1 MLVAIAT
8 VLGVTWL
15 EFIPVPIPVGHVT
28 IMHIAAIL
36 SRILEGQIVGA
47 LVGLIFG
54 VYGFLNSINPMF
66 TDFLIAILPRI
77 FIGIAAYYS
86 YTYLWKNS
94 AIGADLGDLTSTI
107 VVLALATLRGCLRIK
122 VSAAL
127 Q

>member
-15 EFIPVPIPVGHVT
+15 EFIPVPIPVSHIT

-66 TDFLIAILPRI
+66 TELLIAILPRI
-77 FIGIAAYYS
+77 FIGIAAYYF
-86 YTYLWKNS
+86 YAYLWKNS
-94 AIGADLGDLTSTI
+94 AIGAELGVLTSTI
-107 VVLALATLRGCLRIK
+107 VVLALATLRGYLRIK